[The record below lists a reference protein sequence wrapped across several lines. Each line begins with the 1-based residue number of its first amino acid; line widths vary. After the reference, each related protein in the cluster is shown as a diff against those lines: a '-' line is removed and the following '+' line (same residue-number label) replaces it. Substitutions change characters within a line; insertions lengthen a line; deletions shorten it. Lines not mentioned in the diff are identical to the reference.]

1 MSDLN
6 VVVCLAFDHRAPVEG
21 LKAFKQCLRSC
32 AYVDTVLDVSGT
44 FDMIVE
50 GKVES
55 LEKYTEEMA
64 RIAPLLQQFVTRL
77 EVNFVGKRTECSEV
91 QHVLWLPCSGGRR
104 RVETHMINKI
114 VAEGDYMRVHLAE
127 WNCLIHETIRNLLSQ
142 LPANQF
148 IPIHR
153 SVVVR
158 VDFIDRL
165 LHEGNSWIARL
176 RDGERYKIAKA
187 RVKPTLRLMSVE
199 SSTPKSPSPKEAT
212 VNEGTVDMIEI
223 RPNMLV

>member
-6 VVVCLAFDHRAPVEG
+6 VVVCMAFDHRAPVEG
-21 LKAFKQCLRSC
+21 LKAFKRCICNC
-32 AYVDTVLDVSGT
+32 ACVDTALDVSGT

-64 RIAPLLQQFVTRL
+64 LIAPLIQQFVARY
-77 EVNFVGKRTECSEV
+77 EVNFVGKRTERTKA

-104 RVETHMINKI
+104 RVEACMIDKI
-114 VAEGDYMRVHLAE
+114 IAEGDYMRVHVAD
-127 WNCLIHETIRNLLSQ
+127 WDCLVHDTIRNLLIQ
-142 LPANQF
+142 LPENQF
-148 IPIHR
+148 IHIHR

-158 VDFIDRL
+158 IDFIDRL

-176 RDGERYKIAKA
+176 RNGERYKVAKT
-187 RVKPTLRLMSVE
+187 RVQPTLQMMSADSAKPRSR
-199 SSTPKSPSPKEAT
+199 SSKSKSF
-212 VNEGTVDMIEI
+212 NEGPSNVIEI
-223 RPNMLV
+223 KAKMLI